1 MAVTP
6 PPTSGL
12 GSAPAQ
18 PAGDTWRI
26 ALLGL
31 AGLLAS
37 LLVFSP
43 KTLPEGRRR

>member
-1 MAVTP
+1 VTP
-6 PPTSGL
+6 PPTDAL
-12 GSAPAQ
+12 GTTPGQ

-31 AGLLAS
+31 AALLAS

-43 KTLPEGRRR
+43 KTSPERRRR